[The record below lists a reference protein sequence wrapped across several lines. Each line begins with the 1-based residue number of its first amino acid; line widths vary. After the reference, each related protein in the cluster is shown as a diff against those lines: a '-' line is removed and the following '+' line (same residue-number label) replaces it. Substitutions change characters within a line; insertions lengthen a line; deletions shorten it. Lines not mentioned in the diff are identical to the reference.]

1 MLAYRLRPVLLLEK
15 RLSGWVTPFGLR
27 DLRSR
32 RFWGFDMKNIAYLM
46 IAAGFLGA
54 AYATS
59 LHAQQVDWTL
69 FVISALIST
78 AGVIIAKRMD
88 SADARSESVLNTN
101 RAELN
106 ESIANIVTGLDDTAY
121 ESGEQLRDW
130 IDEQLRPDLRRFA
143 DARESM
149 VHLYGLQTYADIMSN
164 FATGERYINRVWSA
178 SADGYDSEAATYL
191 EKAAGQFAE
200 AQTQLSSVA

>member
-1 MLAYRLRPVLLLEK
+1 
-15 RLSGWVTPFGLR
+15 
-27 DLRSR
+27 
-32 RFWGFDMKNIAYLM
+32 M

-59 LHAQQVDWTL
+59 LHARQVDWTL
-69 FVISALIST
+69 FAIAAFISA
-78 AGVIIAKRMD
+78 AGVIIAKRLD

-101 RAELN
+101 RTELN
-106 ESIANIVTGLDDTAY
+106 ESIANIVKQLDETAHA
-121 ESGEQLRDW
+121 SGEQLRDW

-164 FATGERYINRVWSA
+164 FATGERYINRVWSS
-178 SADGYDSEAATYL
+178 SADGYESEAATYL
-191 EKAAGQFAE
+191 KKAAEQFAE